1 MLWNNILSSIFVAV
15 TKEIGH
21 PLPSKESPVSINQK
35 KRKNRNLPKM
45 ETRTVAIGLLN
56 VQYFNLIDT
65 YPFIHPYYHFTS
77 IELC

>member
-1 MLWNNILSSIFVAV
+1 MLWNNILCSIFVAV

-21 PLPSKESPVSINQK
+21 PLPSEESPASINLK
-35 KRKNRNLPKM
+35 KRENRNLPKM

-65 YPFIHPYYHFTS
+65 YPIIHPYYHFEQVTY
-77 IELC
+77 